1 MPPEQVRPVHRLHV
15 VHVVFDLHGGG
26 METLVANLARRFQG
40 RVDVSV
46 VSLSGRAGR
55 VGARIQPLLREF
67 HVLRP
72 LRGLSLLA
80 PIGLIRCLRAIKPDV
95 VHAHSGAWFKAAL
108 AARLAG
114 VPRVV
119 YTEHGREHHDPMPDR
134 WLDRLAASLTDAVI
148 AVSDRLSTYL
158 HTVIGVP
165 RRKLRTVANGVDVVA
180 FSDDRPPSSLRLAFG
195 IEPDARIIG
204 SVGRLQPVKS
214 YHHLIEALALL
225 RASPPGP
232 DPIHLILAGDGPERA
247 RLERLAAELGVGTAV
262 HFTGWTQ
269 HPIDCYHLFDVF
281 ALTSQSEGAPVSLME
296 AMACGIVPVVTRVGA
311 NAEILG
317 PALAHQLVN
326 VGDVPAIAEA
336 LRTTL
341 TTRNRL
347 RLGALARRR
356 IVDHYNLDQLVMQ
369 YEAVYRGMQ
378 VVGDRPGISPT
389 SAVPVGSGRRTH
401 LA

>member
-1 MPPEQVRPVHRLHV
+1 MPPESIRPTRRLHV

-26 METLVANLARRFQG
+26 METLVADLARRFQG

-55 VGARIQPLLREF
+55 VGTRIQPLLHEF

-80 PIGLIRCLRAIKPDV
+80 PVGLVRCLRAIKPDV

-119 YTEHGREHHDPMPDR
+119 YTEHGREHHDPVPGR
-134 WLDRLAASLTDAVI
+134 WLDRLAASLTDTVI
-148 AVSDRLSTYL
+148 AVSDRLSNYL

-165 RRKLRTVANGVDVVA
+165 FRKLRTVANGVDVLA
-180 FSDDRPPSSLRLAFG
+180 FSNDRPPSSLRLAFG
-195 IEPDARIIG
+195 IEPHARIIG

-225 RASPPGP
+225 RTMPSGS
-232 DPIHLILAGDGPERA
+232 DPIHLILVGDGPERE
-247 RLERLAAELGVGTAV
+247 RLERLAAELGVSSVV
-262 HFTGWTQ
+262 HFAGWTQ
-269 HPIDCYHLFDVF
+269 HPVDCYRLFDVF
-281 ALTSQSEGAPVSLME
+281 ALTSRSEGAPVSLME
-296 AMACGIVPVVTRVGA
+296 AMACGIVPVVTGVGA

-317 PALAHQLVN
+317 PELAHQLVN

-336 LRTTL
+336 LRTAL
-341 TTRNRL
+341 TTCDRL

-356 IVDHYNLDQLVMQ
+356 IVGNYNLDQLVTQ
-369 YEAVYRGMQ
+369 YESAYRGMQ
-378 VVGDRPGISPT
+378 VVGDRPGISRA
-389 SAVPVGSGRRTH
+389 SAAPAESSRRTH